1 MIFIVAGD
9 APGHG
14 VTISQFSD
22 SSEAHMGVVKESVS
36 SKLRVARVACPH
48 DCPDACAMRVTVDTA
63 SGRAIKVEGDPTH
76 PVTRGYLC
84 NKVNNYLDL
93 VYNGNRVL
101 YPHRRV
107 GPKGPGAKF
116 RRIGWDEA
124 LAEIAARLKAVVAE
138 HGADAVQPFSYS
150 GTLGVLGFSGMGERF
165 FNKMGAARL
174 DRTICTAA
182 GAAAEMHTFG
192 RVGDA
197 NIEDLPKMELVI
209 LWGTNLVSTGVHAM
223 PFVNQARENGAKI
236 VAIDPRVTR
245 TTAFADWH
253 LQPRPGTDAALA
265 LGMMK
270 VIVDRGLHDLD
281 FLKTYTLGWEKLLGE
296 RLSDYPLDRV
306 EAITGIPAADVEKLA
321 LMYAGTKKSFIR
333 VNWGI
338 QRHDNG
344 GMMTRAIKL
353 LPAITGAMA
362 GPGGVCMSTG
372 GEMRRMDMRKLQRTD
387 LLAGRKPRMVNMIRI
402 GEALT
407 DAAMDPPI
415 KAFFCWNADPANCV
429 PDTRTARQGLSR
441 EDLFTVVHDTFWTDS
456 TLFADIVLPADTA
469 LEHIDL
475 LAAYGNFYYN
485 YSEQAIEKQGE
496 SLDNQELFRKLAKAM
511 GYDDPCFSQS
521 DEDMLREVIDP
532 AVNPL
537 FEGISFDS
545 LKRDGWARAA
555 VDSPRRLGVN
565 SGKWPTPSGKIEIW
579 SDALAKLGVDPLPM
593 HLPETEGFES
603 VETRKTYP
611 LQVISAATH
620 YFIGASF
627 QHVPRLQEMTARPT
641 FEISPADAR
650 SRGVETGDYCRLF
663 NGRGEVFGHAL
674 IVEGL
679 LAGVVGAQ
687 KQLQGSKLKGG
698 VNINALVSQRESD
711 MGKGPVFY
719 STLAQ
724 LEKAKN

>member
-1 MIFIVAGD
+1 
-9 APGHG
+9 
-14 VTISQFSD
+14 
-22 SSEAHMGVVKESVS
+22 MGVVKEPVS
-36 SKLRVARVACPH
+36 TRLRVARVACPH
-48 DCPDACAMRVTVDTA
+48 DCPDGCAMRVTVNADT
-63 SGRAIKVEGDPTH
+63 GRAIKVEGDPTH

-93 VYNGNRVL
+93 VYNGNRVM

-116 RRIGWDEA
+116 VRIGWDEA
-124 LAEIAARLKAVVAE
+124 LAEIAAKLKAVVAE
-138 HGADAVQPFSYS
+138 YGADAVQPFSYS
-150 GTLGVLGFSGMGERF
+150 GTLGILGFFGMGERF

-174 DRTICTAA
+174 ERTICTAA

-223 PFVNQARENGAKI
+223 PFVNQARANGARI

-270 VIVDRGLHDLD
+270 VIVDRGLHDED
-281 FLKTYTLGWEKLLGE
+281 FLRSQTIGWEKLRDE
-296 RLSDYPLDRV
+296 RLGDYPLDRV

-321 LMYAGTKKSFIR
+321 LMYAATKKTFIR

-353 LPAITGAMA
+353 LPVVTGAMR

-387 LLAGRKPRMVNMIRI
+387 LLGDRKPRMINMIRL

-407 DAAMDPPI
+407 DPDMDPPV
-415 KAFFCWNADPANCV
+415 KALFCWNADPANCV
-429 PDTRTARQGLSR
+429 PDTITTRRGLAR
-441 EDLFTVVHDTFWTDS
+441 EDLFTVVHDTFWADT
-456 TLFADIVLPADTA
+456 TQYADIVLPADTA
-469 LEHIDL
+469 LEHSDL
-475 LAAYGNFYYN
+475 LPAYGNYFYN
-485 YSEQAIEKQGE
+485 YSEQAIERQGE
-496 SLDNQELFRKLAKAM
+496 CLDNQELFRRLAKAM

-521 DEDMLREVIDP
+521 DDEMLREILDP
-532 AVNPL
+532 GVNPL
-537 FEGISFDS
+537 MEGITLER
-545 LKRDGWARAA
+545 LKRDGYARAA
-555 VDSPRRLGVN
+555 VDSPRRFGVN
-565 SGKWPTPSGKIEIW
+565 SGRWPTPSGKIEIW
-579 SDALAKLGVDPLPM
+579 SEALAKQGVDPLPV

-603 VETRKTYP
+603 AGIRKRYP

-641 FEISPADAR
+641 FELSPRDAAERGIAD
-650 SRGVETGDYCRLF
+650 GDPCRLF
-663 NGRGEVFGHAL
+663 NDRGEVFGHAL
-674 IVEGL
+674 IVPGL
-679 LAGVVGAQ
+679 LPGVVGAQ
-687 KQLQGSKLKGG
+687 KQLQGSKMRNG
-698 VNINALVSQRESD
+698 VNVNALVSQRESD
-711 MGKGPVFY
+711 MGHGPVFY

-724 LEKAKN
+724 IEKVTSDK

>member
-1 MIFIVAGD
+1 
-9 APGHG
+9 
-14 VTISQFSD
+14 
-22 SSEAHMGVVKESVS
+22 MGVVKEPVS
-36 SKLRVARVACPH
+36 TRLRVARVACPH
-48 DCPDACAMRVTVDTA
+48 DCPDGCAMRVTVNADT
-63 SGRAIKVEGDPTH
+63 GRAIKVEGDPTH

-93 VYNGNRVL
+93 VYNGNRVM

-116 RRIGWDEA
+116 VRIGWDEA
-124 LAEIAARLKAVVAE
+124 LAEIAAKLKAVVAE
-138 HGADAVQPFSYS
+138 YGADAVQPFSYS
-150 GTLGVLGFSGMGERF
+150 GTLGILGFFGMGERF

-174 DRTICTAA
+174 ERTICTAA

-223 PFVNQARENGAKI
+223 PFVNQARANGARI

-270 VIVDRGLHDLD
+270 VIVDRGLHDED
-281 FLKTYTLGWEKLLGE
+281 FLRSQTIGWEKLRDE
-296 RLSDYPLDRV
+296 RLGDYPLDRV

-321 LMYAGTKKSFIR
+321 LMYAATKKTFIR

-353 LPAITGAMA
+353 LPVVTGAMR

-387 LLAGRKPRMVNMIRI
+387 LLGDRKPRMINMIRL

-407 DAAMDPPI
+407 DPDMDPPV
-415 KAFFCWNADPANCV
+415 KALFCWNADPANCV
-429 PDTRTARQGLSR
+429 PDTITTRRGLAR
-441 EDLFTVVHDTFWTDS
+441 EDLFTVVHDTFWADT
-456 TLFADIVLPADTA
+456 TQYADIVLPADTA
-469 LEHIDL
+469 LEHSDL
-475 LAAYGNFYYN
+475 LPAYGNYFYN
-485 YSEQAIEKQGE
+485 YSEQAIERQGE
-496 SLDNQELFRKLAKAM
+496 CLDNQELFRRLAKAM

-521 DEDMLREVIDP
+521 DDEMLREILDP
-532 AVNPL
+532 GVNPL
-537 FEGISFDS
+537 MEGITLER
-545 LKRDGWARAA
+545 LKRDGYARAA
-555 VDSPRRLGVN
+555 VDSPRRFGVN
-565 SGKWPTPSGKIEIW
+565 SGRWPTPSGKIEIW
-579 SDALAKLGVDPLPM
+579 SEALAKQGVDPLPV

-603 VETRKTYP
+603 AGIREKYP

-641 FEISPADAR
+641 FELSPRDAAERGIAD
-650 SRGVETGDYCRLF
+650 GDPCRLF
-663 NGRGEVFGHAL
+663 NDRGEVFGHAL
-674 IVEGL
+674 IVPGL
-679 LAGVVGAQ
+679 LPGVVGAQ
-687 KQLQGSKLKGG
+687 KQLQGSKMRNG
-698 VNINALVSQRESD
+698 VNVNALVSQRESD
-711 MGKGPVFY
+711 MGHGPVFY

-724 LEKAKN
+724 IEKATSDK